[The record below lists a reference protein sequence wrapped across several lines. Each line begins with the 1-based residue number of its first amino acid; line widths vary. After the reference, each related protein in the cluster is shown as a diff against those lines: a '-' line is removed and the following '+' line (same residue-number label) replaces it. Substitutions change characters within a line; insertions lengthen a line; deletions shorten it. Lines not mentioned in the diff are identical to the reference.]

1 MADSTAAVSNTE
13 LAVAD
18 AIGRLI
24 EFWGFKRPMG
34 RVWTLLYLSPEPL
47 GASELAERLSMSQ
60 SAVGLTLGELS
71 EWGVVK
77 KAWRPG
83 ERRYFFAAE
92 TSITKLIRR
101 VLRER
106 ELVLL
111 REVGGAL
118 EGAERA
124 LPKSAKSKKERS
136 ALGFKRERIAR
147 LLSLARLGESLIA
160 ALAAGEA
167 VDPMPVLRAAGDQG
181 EP

>member
-1 MADSTAAVSNTE
+1 MADDVAEPE
-13 LAVAD
+13 LVVAD

-24 EFWGFKRPMG
+24 EFWGFRRPMG
-34 RVWTLLYLSPEPL
+34 RIWTLLYLAPEPL
-47 GASELAERLSMSQ
+47 GAAELGERLSMST
-60 SAVGLTLGELS
+60 SAVSLALGELL

-83 ERRYFFAAE
+83 ERRYYFTAE
-92 TSITKLIRR
+92 TSIYKLVRR

-118 EGAERA
+118 ESAEQA
-124 LPKSAKSKKERS
+124 LPRAARARKERRE
-136 ALGFKRERIAR
+136 LEFKQERIAR
-147 LLSLARLGESLIA
+147 LLALARMGEGLIA

-167 VDPMPVLRAAGDQG
+167 IDPTSVLRAAND
-181 EP
+181 EE